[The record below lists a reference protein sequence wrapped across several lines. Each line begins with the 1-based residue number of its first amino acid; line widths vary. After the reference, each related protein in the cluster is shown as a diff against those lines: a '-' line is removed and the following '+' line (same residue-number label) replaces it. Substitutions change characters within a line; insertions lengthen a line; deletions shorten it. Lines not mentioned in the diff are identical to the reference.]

1 MREYLQDLK
10 LTFKRNFSMHMAIK
24 PALFSFFYTLL
35 LITPLLQS
43 SASAATPSVRKSL
56 IKSSNININEKY
68 TFKYCNPLR
77 KKPFDKNSSK
87 KKLLVIGDSQACD
100 FLNSIKENG
109 FFRNY
114 QISMRYIP
122 YQCQP
127 VLSNHPSHFIANK
140 DRVICEDEE
149 RTDNLKQAKEQIK
162 EANLIIFSARW
173 KLKTAQAL
181 PHTIRHLKL
190 KPYQRV
196 VVLGSK
202 SFGKISIRRYLNMS
216 DRKLLSIKN
225 EIDEEVEQVNST
237 LRTRLSRRI
246 IFIDQ
251 YKLIC
256 GSTTDCPV
264 FTGNLELISYDGR
277 HLTKAGARFAG
288 SKIFK
293 NSGLSRM

>member
-1 MREYLQDLK
+1 MY
-10 LTFKRNFSMHMAIK
+10 MAIK
-24 PALFSFFYTLL
+24 PTLFSFFYTLL
-35 LITPLLQS
+35 LITPLLQN
-43 SASAATPSVRKSL
+43 SANAATPSVRKGL

-100 FLNSIKENG
+100 FLNGIKENG

-140 DRVICEDEE
+140 DRVICDDKE
-149 RTDNLKQAKEQIK
+149 RTDNLEQAREQIE

-225 EIDEEVEQVNST
+225 EIDEKVEQVNSI
-237 LRTRLSRRI
+237 LRTRLSHRI
-246 IFIDQ
+246 IYIDQ

-256 GSTTDCPV
+256 GSSSDCPV
-264 FTGNLELISYDGR
+264 FTSNLDLISYDGR
-277 HLTKAGARFAG
+277 HLTKAGARFVG